1 MKTSDIL
8 ATIAIF
14 VSIFTFIINLHF
26 ENKRLK
32 RESDAKFFQ
41 DIYFKYMKDI
51 IPKVEANI
59 SFNSTTNRL
68 EGIKPMIVLL
78 QNLRKKT
85 TPYKFVDTKFYES
98 FTKKIMNV
106 EDFYSDSLSHV
117 TDSIRYEQFHKDST
131 LKITELYLILNQK
144 FRNKRFK
151 ND

>member
-1 MKTSDIL
+1 MNTSDIL

-14 VSIFTFIINLHF
+14 VSIFTFIINLYF

-41 DIYFKYMKDI
+41 DIYFKYMKDR
-51 IPKVEANI
+51 IPKVEASI

-68 EGIKPMIVLL
+68 EGMKPMIVLL

-85 TPYKFVDTKFYES
+85 TPYKFVDREFYEN

-106 EDFYSDSLSHV
+106 EDFYTDSLSHV
-117 TDSIRYEQFHKDST
+117 TDSIRYEQFRKDST
-131 LKITELYLILNQK
+131 TKITELYLILNQK
-144 FRNKRFK
+144 FRNKRLK

>member
-1 MKTSDIL
+1 MNTSDTL

-14 VSIFTFIINLHF
+14 VSISTFIINLYF

-41 DIYFKYMKDI
+41 DIYFKYMKDR

-117 TDSIRYEQFHKDST
+117 TDSIRYEQFRKDST

>member
-98 FTKKIMNV
+98 FTKKNN
-106 EDFYSDSLSHV
+106 ECRRFL
-117 TDSIRYEQFHKDST
+117 
-131 LKITELYLILNQK
+131 
-144 FRNKRFK
+144 FRFS
-151 ND
+151 